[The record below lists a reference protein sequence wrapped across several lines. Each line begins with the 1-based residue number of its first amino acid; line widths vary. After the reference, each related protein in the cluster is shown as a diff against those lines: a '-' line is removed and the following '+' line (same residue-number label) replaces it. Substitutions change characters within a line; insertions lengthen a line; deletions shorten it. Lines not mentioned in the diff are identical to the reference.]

1 MHTTTVNVS
10 TGEIIQIP
18 YTIEEQAKYDIKKAA
33 QDAGA
38 KDRHNEEAKRQR
50 AAAYAA
56 ETDSLF
62 FKSQRGE
69 TTLQEWQNKV
79 AEIKA
84 RFPYWE

>member
-10 TGEIIQIP
+10 TGELVQIP
-18 YTIEEQAKYDIKKAA
+18 YTPEEQAEYDTKKAA
-33 QDAGA
+33 YDAGA
-38 KDRHNEEAKRQR
+38 KDRHNAEAKRKR
-50 AAAYAA
+50 AAAYAT

-69 TTLQEWQNKV
+69 ATVQEWQNKV

-84 RFPYWE
+84 RFPYQE

>member
-1 MHTTTVNVS
+1 MHTIQVDVN
-10 TGEIIQIP
+10 TGEIVQIP
-18 YTIEEQAKYDIKKAA
+18 YTTEEQAEYDTKKAA
-33 QDAGA
+33 WDAGA

-50 AAAYAA
+50 AAAYAI

-69 TTLQEWQNKV
+69 ATVQEWQNKV

-84 RFPYWE
+84 RFPYQE

>member
-1 MHTTTVNVS
+1 MPNYHATSEGNIPFTAEEETVWAA
-10 TGEIIQIP
+10 
-18 YTIEEQAKYDIKKAA
+18 EQAVWVS
-33 QDAGA
+33 GA

-50 AAAYAA
+50 AAAYAI

-69 TTLQEWQNKV
+69 ATVQEWQDKV

-84 RFPYWE
+84 RFPYQE